1 MSIFSRVCDSKAE
14 DPFNCALFKC
24 YKFMK
29 GRTGSMLSRTKYV
42 KCFRV
47 ETIAVVTL
55 QTFYLGKYE
64 IKKCKMP
71 SVFFFWCHINTCKFM
86 LAYFYTHD
94 RNFTWINLHVLMW
107 HQNKNGG
114 HFTPAQSS
122 FAIFVYPPTPRFMT
136 RRQFFPA
143 CPPFVNTVYYKFN
156 LFFFC
161 FFKISNEVAIFNSLN
176 THILMSFFRIKKI
189 I

>member
-71 SVFFFWCHINTCKFM
+71 SVFLFWCHITTCKFM

-94 RNFTWINLHVLMW
+94 RNFTWINLHVLM
-107 HQNKNGG
+107 
-114 HFTPAQSS
+114 
-122 FAIFVYPPTPRFMT
+122 
-136 RRQFFPA
+136 
-143 CPPFVNTVYYKFN
+143 
-156 LFFFC
+156 
-161 FFKISNEVAIFNSLN
+161 
-176 THILMSFFRIKKI
+176 
-189 I
+189 

>member
-71 SVFFFWCHINTCKFM
+71 SVFFFGCDITTCKFM

-114 HFTPAQSS
+114 QFTPAQSS
-122 FAIFVYPPTPRFMT
+122 FAIFVYPPTPRF
-136 RRQFFPA
+136 
-143 CPPFVNTVYYKFN
+143 
-156 LFFFC
+156 
-161 FFKISNEVAIFNSLN
+161 
-176 THILMSFFRIKKI
+176 HD
-189 I
+189 